1 MKKSFSLLLLF
12 LFVFILSACTGA
24 VAIKEVI
31 IVYTNDIHS
40 YIANTKTDDA
50 GTELP
55 SLRLDD
61 ISRYV
66 KNLKLN
72 HKNVLLVDSGDEI
85 QGTVYG
91 AYDKG
96 KSVIDIMNSVGYD
109 LATPGN
115 HDFDYGMDNFNS
127 VLKQANFPYISCNF
141 KRVDGSN
148 VLDKYKIFEI
158 GGFKIGFVGISTPQ
172 TITQSTPA
180 FFQNENKEF
189 IYKFE
194 GQSNKED
201 LYKAVQD
208 TINEIRNNV
217 DYVIALGHL
226 GVGADATKDGVSS
239 IDVINNTTG
248 IDAFIDGHSHTVMEK
263 EIVKS
268 KDNKDVI
275 LTQTGSYLENFGV
288 MTLTNNDMKPRVD
301 TKLLNEL
308 GEDKNI
314 EYKLI
319 SDVNAKLGQKFAVLE
334 KTLYVTNANNVKQRL
349 VRARETNLGDFSS
362 DSVYWYLNLEK
373 ELDCDI
379 ALTNGGGIR
388 ANIDAGDVTYL
399 SAKTVMPFGNQVC
412 LVKTKGINIKNAL
425 EMGVNVCE
433 GWNKEWD
440 SPAENGGFLQVAGLK
455 FDVDASV
462 ESTVKVDSN
471 NLFSEVSGE
480 YRVRNI
486 MVYNK
491 KTDQFEALDE
501 NKEYTVGGIN
511 YVLRNSGCGLSMF
524 ADSQL
529 VVDYIDEDYMV
540 LAKYMMAFKNGNDI
554 IVNNANCPLKAY
566 SNYSFDYENPLG
578 SGRINILNLKENN

>member
-55 SLRLDD
+55 ALRLDD
-61 ISRYV
+61 ISSYV

-172 TITQSTPA
+172 TITQSTPT

-226 GVGADATKDGVSS
+226 GVGADAKKDGIRS

-319 SDVNAKLGQKFAVLE
+319 SDVNAKLRQKFAVLE

-462 ESTVKVDSN
+462 ESSVKVDSN

-486 MVYNK
+486 MIYNK

-511 YVLRNSGCGLSMF
+511 YILRNSGCGLSMF